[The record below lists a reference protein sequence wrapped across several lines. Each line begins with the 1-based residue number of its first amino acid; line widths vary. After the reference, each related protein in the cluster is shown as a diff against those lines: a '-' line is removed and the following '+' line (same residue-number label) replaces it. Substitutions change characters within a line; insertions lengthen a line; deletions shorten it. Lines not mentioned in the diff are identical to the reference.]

1 MIMDTDPLAKL
12 LRDVDA
18 EQRVRVGADDLVTQ
32 VRRRARRG
40 KVARRFV
47 AAALLVGGASSWY
60 ASLPGAPS
68 KVIVLATSPTTTTM
82 TAWVDVAELRRELAR
97 LNAEAELHERTALLI
112 LAREQAAIAPAVAA
126 PDAKQALTAQVE
138 RSALTLVNRGDSL
151 LQDPGAK
158 AEAAES
164 FRRVLEL
171 FPQSRGAALA
181 RERLN
186 QIGA

>member
-1 MIMDTDPLAKL
+1 MIMDSDPLGKL

-18 EQRVRVGADDLVTQ
+18 EQPLRAGAGDLIFQ

-40 KVARRFV
+40 RMARRAV
-47 AAALLVGGASSWY
+47 AAGLLIAVGGASFWY
-60 ASLPGAPS
+60 ASLPSAPR
-68 KVIVLATSPTTTTM
+68 KVIVLATSPTTA
-82 TAWVDVAELRRELAR
+82 TATAPVDVAQLRREMAR
-97 LNAEAELHERTALLI
+97 LNADAELHERTALLI
-112 LAREQAAIAPAVAA
+112 LAREQAAVAV
-126 PDAKQALTAQVE
+126 PDARQALTAQVE

-151 LQDPGAK
+151 LHDPGAK

-164 FRRVLEL
+164 FKRVLEL

>member
-1 MIMDTDPLAKL
+1 MDCDRLGKL

-18 EQRVRVGADDLVTQ
+18 EQPLRVGANDLAARIRQ
-32 VRRRARRG
+32 RARRRASMVRG
-40 KVARRFV
+40 FV
-47 AAALLVGGASSWY
+47 AAGLLMAIGGAAFWY
-60 ASLPGAPS
+60 ASLPNAPS
-68 KVIVLATSPTTTTM
+68 RVIVLATPPTTTTVP
-82 TAWVDVAELRRELAR
+82 APVDVAQLQHEFAR
-97 LNAEAELHERTALLI
+97 FNAEAELHEQTARRI
-112 LAREQAAIAPAVAA
+112 LARERAGATVPEV
-126 PDAKQALTAQVE
+126 PDAKQVLTAQVE

-158 AEAAES
+158 GKAAES
-164 FRRVLEL
+164 FKRVLEL